1 MNAEKPNGF
10 RCGRAFIPLF
20 LNNPCGFFHLSS
32 DPSRWGL
39 MQRWLGK
46 AQVKFY
52 SIFSKYCSTY
62 TQPRCALW
70 EH

>member
-1 MNAEKPNGF
+1 
-10 RCGRAFIPLF
+10 
-20 LNNPCGFFHLSS
+20 
-32 DPSRWGL
+32 

-62 TQPRCALW
+62 TLPRCAHW